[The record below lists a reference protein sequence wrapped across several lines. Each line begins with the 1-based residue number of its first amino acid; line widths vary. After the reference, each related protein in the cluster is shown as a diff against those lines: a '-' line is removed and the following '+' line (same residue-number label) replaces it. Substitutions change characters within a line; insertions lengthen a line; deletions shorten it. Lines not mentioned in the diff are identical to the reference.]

1 MRVKGNSTVPFAVM
15 GGVLLG
21 IGLLFSVETARF
33 LDQALTAEGTVR
45 FTSRARYLGEYREP
59 YGGRSATIWVKG
71 PWWTSVL
78 YWRGDHMT
86 FAYNPAAADRDWIP
100 FIGGFFPSARIS
112 SWVSLWLS
120 GFLLSTIGAGCLIL
134 AWLSAKFPSSYAGEL
149 ETGRRLIEQ
158 SEETVRGAQ
167 TA

>member
-1 MRVKGNSTVPFAVM
+1 MRVKGNSPVPFAVM

-33 LDQALTAEGTVR
+33 LDQALAAEGTVR
-45 FTSRARYLGEYREP
+45 FTSRARYLVEYREP
-59 YGGRSATIWVKG
+59 NGRSTSIWVKG

-100 FIGGFFPSARIS
+100 FVGSLFPSARIS

-120 GFLLSTIGAGCLIL
+120 GVLLSTMGVGCLLL
-134 AWLSAKFPSSYAGEL
+134 AWLSVKLPSHV
-149 ETGRRLIEQ
+149 RVRLSVGID
-158 SEETVRGAQ
+158 R
-167 TA
+167 